1 MLVRILGTHNK
12 LWSCVAMTITGC
24 HNQRNSV
31 KAPSNCS
38 FTWMRQHCIRKIVNS
53 RTRKKT
59 FIRDTGTDVYARQL
73 ASVRRAHLAA
83 MDPDKIYFAG
93 ARYPTIDD
101 FCAGT
106 PSKSSHSNR
115 A

>member
-1 MLVRILGTHNK
+1 
-12 LWSCVAMTITGC
+12 MTTGC
-24 HNQRNSV
+24 HNQRKYSA

-38 FTWMRQHCIRKIVNS
+38 FTWMRQHCIWKIVNS

-83 MDPDKIYFAG
+83 MEPDEIYFAG
-93 ARYPTIDD
+93 ARYPAIDD